1 MDALMSDEP
10 DEDYILDLRKDVII
24 IDGMAGRVVEIV
36 QPTLY
41 DYDVRISETLE
52 KTVTV
57 EATSWEE
64 AKAIAE
70 SAWKNGDYILDAD
83 NFTGVNFLL
92 ERRTKHD
99 KN

>member
-10 DEDYILDLRKDVII
+10 DEDYIHDLRKDVII